1 MIAKTFASTPEH
13 GAIPLEQSQQ
23 ASCAYCHSPRVG
35 WYMESSLDP
44 LLIADRPNNLTADRA
59 NRGRH
64 SPPSQFVDFCPNC
77 ESSKDYEQNYI
88 QMHDTLPIFPA
99 RSFCDRDATLPNHF
113 RMRAWPFAVFA
124 RKSSLQAF
132 RQNRRPQWLW

>member
-1 MIAKTFASTPEH
+1 MFAMATQEFLTHRCALAKRTSM
-13 GAIPLEQSQQ
+13 
-23 ASCAYCHSPRVG
+23 PRYWRSRRPSRG
-35 WYMESSLDP
+35 PADALTRLHKECDAFRNSSSL
-44 LLIADRPNNLTADRA
+44 LLY
-59 NRGRH
+59 